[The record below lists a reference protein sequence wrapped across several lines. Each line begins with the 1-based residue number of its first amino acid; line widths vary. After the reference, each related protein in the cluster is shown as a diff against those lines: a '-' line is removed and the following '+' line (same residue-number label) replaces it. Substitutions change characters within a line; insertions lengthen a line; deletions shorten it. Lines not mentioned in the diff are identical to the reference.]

1 MAEQQEKGNRG
12 EDEALQ
18 YLREHG
24 FRILNTNWRFKKEE
38 VDIIAENDQWLVI
51 VEVKTR
57 SGNDYGE
64 PQEFV
69 SKKKQRLL
77 IKAANAYVEKYD
89 IQKEVRFDIIAI
101 TLYPQYKIVHIDE
114 AFYP

>member
-1 MAEQQEKGNRG
+1 MAEQHEKGLRG

-18 YLREHG
+18 YLRGQG
-24 FRILNTNWRFKKEE
+24 FTILNTNWRFQKEE
-38 VDIIAENDQWLVI
+38 VDIIAENENWLVI

-57 SGNDYGE
+57 SGDDYGE
-64 PQEFV
+64 PQAFV

-77 IKAANAYVEKYD
+77 IKAANAYVEKNA

-101 TLYPQYKIVHIDE
+101 TLYPQYKLVHIDE